1 MSLSAEVDGFLSSMR
16 DLPEDKPNTTEGLGQ
31 KLEFKDLHL
40 ELVSHPGANFSVEDN
55 EVEISI
61 KTPKP
66 IKTTYKLLFGSQE
79 FDCSRCAFSQTKGDI
94 VLFIIRFPKKGFYKF
109 YIFATPATEPGSSYP
124 CVFTYLIEVKCM
136 TRDVCFYPKQYSPW
150 PARGC
155 FLYKPLSLDPNT
167 TLEHVMFK
175 VYVPHAKRVAVK
187 AGDEWTH
194 MDKSP
199 EEHVWK
205 AKVYLEHYRGKGVP
219 VRINAGWT
227 DDASTYESLLEYIV

>member
-1 MSLSAEVDGFLSSMR
+1 MR

-40 ELVSHPGANFSVEDN
+40 EL
-55 EVEISI
+55 
-61 KTPKP
+61 
-66 IKTTYKLLFGSQE
+66 
-79 FDCSRCAFSQTKGDI
+79 GDI

-124 CVFTYLIEVKCM
+124 CVFTYLIE
-136 TRDVCFYPKQYSPW
+136 
-150 PARGC
+150 
-155 FLYKPLSLDPNT
+155 
-167 TLEHVMFK
+167 

-219 VRINAGWT
+219 VRINADKPDTSEGLGQKLEFKQINLELSSHPGASFTVDDNEAEIKIKTPNPIKTTFKLLYVYVPSAKRVAVKAGDEWTHLDKCEDDIWQGKVYLEHYRGKNVPVRINAGW
-227 DDASTYESLLEYIV
+227 DEESSTYESLLEYTI